1 MTLKATI
8 NQTEFAVGDTV
19 RVHHQFKDKDK
30 TQTQIF
36 EGIVIKIKGRELNKS
51 FTVRKIAADGI
62 GVEKIWPVH
71 SPNIKKIIVKKK
83 GNPRRA
89 KLYYLRK
96 RKGREASKVK
106 AVKSTPV
113 KKITS
118 SKKKK

>member
-1 MTLKATI
+1 MALKATI

-30 TQTQIF
+30 TQTQVF
-36 EGIVIKIKGRELNKS
+36 EGIVIKIKGRQLGKS
-51 FTVRKIAADGI
+51 FTVRKIAADSI

-83 GNPRRA
+83 GNPRRS
-89 KLYYLRK
+89 KLYYLRS
-96 RKGREASKVK
+96 RKGREALKVK
-106 AVKSTPV
+106 SVKSTSV

>member
-1 MTLKATI
+1 MALKATI
-8 NQTEFAVGDTV
+8 NQAEFAVGDTV

-30 TQTQIF
+30 TQTQVF
-36 EGIVIKIKGRELNKS
+36 EGIVIKIKGRQLGKS
-51 FTVRKIAADGI
+51 FTVRKIAADSV

-83 GNPRRA
+83 GNPRRS
-89 KLYYLRK
+89 KLYYLRS
-96 RKGREASKVK
+96 RKGREALKVK
-106 AVKSTPV
+106 SVKSTSV

>member
-8 NQTEFAVGDTV
+8 NKTEFAVGDTV

-30 TQTQIF
+30 TQTQVF
-36 EGIVIKIKGRELNKS
+36 EGIVIKIKGRELGKS
-51 FTVRKIAADGI
+51 FTVRKIAADSI

-83 GNPRRA
+83 GNPKRS
-89 KLYYLRK
+89 KLYYLRS
-96 RKGREASKVK
+96 RKGREALKVK
-106 AVKSTPV
+106 SVKSTSV